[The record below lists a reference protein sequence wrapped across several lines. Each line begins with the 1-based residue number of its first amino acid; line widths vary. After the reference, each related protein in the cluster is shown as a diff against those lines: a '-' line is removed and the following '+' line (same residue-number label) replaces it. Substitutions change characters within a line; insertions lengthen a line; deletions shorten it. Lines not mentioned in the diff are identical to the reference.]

1 VIVKPGIKYFDIF
14 ALKLS
19 QMKTGSII
27 AFFLLFTL
35 LIAIPPVVLQHS
47 GNGDLLDPGFWT
59 IFAFMSVLT
68 FLVLM
73 LMTVVYQKNA
83 EYFSQAFLGGT
94 TLKILGCLI
103 FIFVF
108 LANNKVNKL
117 VFGADFFYIYLLNT
131 GFEIYV
137 LLRNLRH
144 KNLR

>member
-1 VIVKPGIKYFDIF
+1 M
-14 ALKLS
+14 KL
-19 QMKTGSII
+19 GPII
-27 AFFLLFTL
+27 AFFILFTL
-35 LIAIPPVVLQHS
+35 AIAIPPAILQYS
-47 GNGDLLDPGFWT
+47 GNSNLLNPGFWN
-59 IFAFMSVLT
+59 IFIFMSVLT

-73 LMTVVYQKNA
+73 LMMIVYQKNA
-83 EYFSQAFLGGT
+83 DYFAQAFLGGT
-94 TLKILGCLI
+94 TIKILACLI

-117 VFGADFFYIYLLNT
+117 IFGVDFFYIYLLNT

>member
-1 VIVKPGIKYFDIF
+1 
-14 ALKLS
+14 
-19 QMKTGSII
+19 MKIGPII

-35 LIAIPPVVLQHS
+35 TIALPPVILQYS
-47 GNGDLLDPGFWT
+47 GNGNLLDTGFWT
-59 IFAFMSVLT
+59 IFLFMSVLT

-73 LMTVVYQKNA
+73 LMMVVYQKNA
-83 EYFSQAFLGGT
+83 EYFAQAFLGGT
-94 TLKILGCLI
+94 TVKILGCLI

-117 VFGADFFYIYLLNT
+117 IFGVDFFYIYLLNT

>member
-1 VIVKPGIKYFDIF
+1 
-14 ALKLS
+14 
-19 QMKTGSII
+19 MKIGPII
-27 AFFLLFTL
+27 AFFLVFTL
-35 LIAIPPVVLQHS
+35 IIAVPPAILQYS
-47 GNGDLLDPGFWT
+47 GNGNLLNTGFWT
-59 IFAFMSVLT
+59 IFLFMSVLT

-73 LMTVVYQKNA
+73 LMMIVYQKNA
-83 EYFSQAFLGGT
+83 EYFAQAFLGGT

-117 VFGADFFYIYLLNT
+117 LFMADFFYIYLLNT
-131 GFEIYV
+131 AFEIYV

>member
-1 VIVKPGIKYFDIF
+1 
-14 ALKLS
+14 
-19 QMKTGSII
+19 MKIGPII
-27 AFFLLFTL
+27 AFFLVFTL
-35 LIAIPPVVLQHS
+35 IIAVPPVILQYS
-47 GNGDLLDPGFWT
+47 GNGNLLNTGFWT
-59 IFAFMSVLT
+59 IFLFMSVLT

-73 LMTVVYQKNA
+73 LMMIVYQKNA
-83 EYFSQAFLGGT
+83 EYFAQAFLGGT
-94 TLKILGCLI
+94 TVKILGCLI

-117 VFGADFFYIYLLNT
+117 IFGVDFFYIYLLNT

>member
-1 VIVKPGIKYFDIF
+1 
-14 ALKLS
+14 
-19 QMKTGSII
+19 MKIGPII

-35 LIAIPPVVLQHS
+35 IIAVPPVILQYS
-47 GNGDLLDPGFWT
+47 GNGNLLNTGFWT
-59 IFAFMSVLT
+59 IFLFMSVLT

-73 LMTVVYQKNA
+73 LMMIVYQKNA
-83 EYFSQAFLGGT
+83 EYFAQAFLGGT
-94 TLKILGCLI
+94 TVKILGCLI

-117 VFGADFFYIYLLNT
+117 IFGVDFFYIYLLNT

>member
-1 VIVKPGIKYFDIF
+1 
-14 ALKLS
+14 
-19 QMKTGSII
+19 MKIGPII

-35 LIAIPPVVLQHS
+35 IIAVPPVILQYS
-47 GNGDLLDPGFWT
+47 GNGNLLNTGFWT
-59 IFAFMSVLT
+59 IFFFMSVLT

-73 LMTVVYQKNA
+73 LMMVVYQKNA
-83 EYFSQAFLGGT
+83 EYFAQAFLGGT
-94 TLKILGCLI
+94 TVKILGCLI

-117 VFGADFFYIYLLNT
+117 IFGVDFFYIYLLNT

>member
-1 VIVKPGIKYFDIF
+1 
-14 ALKLS
+14 
-19 QMKTGSII
+19 MKIGPII
-27 AFFLLFTL
+27 AFFLVFTL
-35 LIAIPPVVLQHS
+35 IIAVPPVILQYS
-47 GNGDLLDPGFWT
+47 GNGNLLDTGFWT
-59 IFAFMSVLT
+59 IFLFMSVLT

-73 LMTVVYQKNA
+73 LMMVVYQKNA
-83 EYFSQAFLGGT
+83 EYFAQAFLGGT
-94 TLKILGCLI
+94 TVKILGCLI

-117 VFGADFFYIYLLNT
+117 IFGVDFFYIYLLNT

>member
-1 VIVKPGIKYFDIF
+1 
-14 ALKLS
+14 
-19 QMKTGSII
+19 MKIGPII

-35 LIAIPPVVLQHS
+35 IIAVPPVILQYS
-47 GNGDLLDPGFWT
+47 GNGNLLNTGFWT
-59 IFAFMSVLT
+59 IFLFMSVLT

-73 LMTVVYQKNA
+73 LMMVVYQKNA
-83 EYFSQAFLGGT
+83 EYFAQAFLGGT
-94 TLKILGCLI
+94 TVKILGCLI

-117 VFGADFFYIYLLNT
+117 IFGVDFFYIYLLNT

>member
-1 VIVKPGIKYFDIF
+1 
-14 ALKLS
+14 
-19 QMKTGSII
+19 MKIGPII
-27 AFFLLFTL
+27 AFFILFTL
-35 LIAIPPVVLQHS
+35 VIAIPPAVLQYS
-47 GNGDLLDPGFWT
+47 GNGNLLNPGFWN
-59 IFAFMSVLT
+59 IFIFMSVLT

-73 LMTVVYQKNA
+73 LMMIVYQKNA
-83 EYFSQAFLGGT
+83 EYFAQAFLGGT
-94 TLKILGCLI
+94 TVKILGCLI

-117 VFGADFFYIYLLNT
+117 IFGVDFFYIYLLNT

>member
-1 VIVKPGIKYFDIF
+1 
-14 ALKLS
+14 
-19 QMKTGSII
+19 MKIGPII
-27 AFFLLFTL
+27 AFFLVFTL
-35 LIAIPPVVLQHS
+35 IIAVPPAILQYS
-47 GNGDLLDPGFWT
+47 GNGNLLNTGFWT
-59 IFAFMSVLT
+59 IFLFMSVLT

-73 LMTVVYQKNA
+73 LMMIVYQKNA
-83 EYFSQAFLGGT
+83 EYFAQAFLGGT

-117 VFGADFFYIYLLNT
+117 IFGVDFFYIYLLNT

>member
-1 VIVKPGIKYFDIF
+1 
-14 ALKLS
+14 
-19 QMKTGSII
+19 MKIGPII

-35 LIAIPPVVLQHS
+35 IIAVPPVILQYS
-47 GNGDLLDPGFWT
+47 GNGNLLDTGFWT
-59 IFAFMSVLT
+59 IFIFMSVLT

-73 LMTVVYQKNA
+73 LMMVVYQKNA
-83 EYFSQAFLGGT
+83 EYFAQAFLAGT
-94 TLKILGCLI
+94 TVKILGCLI

-117 VFGADFFYIYLLNT
+117 IFGVDFFYIYLLNT

>member
-1 VIVKPGIKYFDIF
+1 
-14 ALKLS
+14 
-19 QMKTGSII
+19 MKIGPII
-27 AFFLLFTL
+27 AFFLMFTL
-35 LIAIPPVVLQHS
+35 IIAVPPVILQYS
-47 GNGDLLDPGFWT
+47 GNGNLLNTGFWT
-59 IFAFMSVLT
+59 IFFFMSVLT

-73 LMTVVYQKNA
+73 LMMVVYQKNA
-83 EYFSQAFLGGT
+83 EYFAQAFLGGT
-94 TLKILGCLI
+94 TVKILGCLI

-117 VFGADFFYIYLLNT
+117 IFCADFFYIYLLNT

>member
-1 VIVKPGIKYFDIF
+1 
-14 ALKLS
+14 
-19 QMKTGSII
+19 MKIGAII
-27 AFFLLFTL
+27 AFFLLFTII
-35 LIAIPPVVLQHS
+35 IALPALGLQYS
-47 GNGDLLDPGFWT
+47 GNSNLLTTGFWT
-59 IFAFMSVLT
+59 IFFFMSALT

-73 LMTVVYQKNA
+73 LMMIVYQKNN
-83 EYFSQAFLGGT
+83 EYFAQAFLGGT

-103 FIFVF
+103 FILVF

-117 VFGADFFYIYLLNT
+117 IFGVDFFYIYLLNT

>member
-1 VIVKPGIKYFDIF
+1 M
-14 ALKLS
+14 KL
-19 QMKTGSII
+19 GAII

-35 LIAIPPVVLQHS
+35 IIALPPMALQYS
-47 GNGDLLDPGFWT
+47 GNGNLLNTGFWT
-59 IFAFMSVLT
+59 IFFFMSALT

-73 LMTVVYQKNA
+73 LMMIVYQKNA
-83 EYFSQAFLGGT
+83 EYFAQAFLGGT

-103 FIFVF
+103 FILVF
-108 LANNKVNKL
+108 FANNKVNKL
-117 VFGADFFYIYLLNT
+117 IFGADFFYIYLLNT